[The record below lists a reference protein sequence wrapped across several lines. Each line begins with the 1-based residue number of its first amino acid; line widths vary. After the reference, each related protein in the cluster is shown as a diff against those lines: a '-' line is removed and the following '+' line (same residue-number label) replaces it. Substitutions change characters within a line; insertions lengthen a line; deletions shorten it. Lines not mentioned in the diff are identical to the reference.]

1 MEIKLNR
8 YSDESDYAELYA
20 QEVGFVFFIE
30 PDDYEIVITKINTY
44 WHSVPKLESFEVYP
58 INPGTDLYTMY
69 GYGHSIISEKKIS
82 E

>member
-8 YSDESDYAELYA
+8 YSSDSEYVELYK
-20 QEVGFVFFIE
+20 QEVGFVFGIE
-30 PDDYEIVITKINTY
+30 SEDYEIVMNRIYDKCHTIGI
-44 WHSVPKLESFEVYP
+44 LDEFEVYP

-69 GYGHSIISEKKIS
+69 GQGHSIITQKKIL